1 MAWLTQLLK
10 PIEMVLSYVIEFF
23 YRWIPSYGIGIILL
37 TIVVRIILLPLT
49 ISQTRSMARMQIL
62 QPELKEIQK
71 QYKDDQQRSQQ
82 EVMAFYKKNNVNP
95 LAGCL
100 PLVLQMP
107 IFFALFQLLRDL
119 GVKVAGGGAQTI
131 YKFLWMN
138 LTAMDPFYVLPILMV
153 VTMII
158 TSKMTQTDMTKT
170 GISNAM
176 MTYLLPVVFGVIS
189 YKMQSGILVYW
200 VTTNVWSIG
209 QQYFVNKMV
218 LKEKAKSNIKK
229 QVADNILSQQQIET
243 KIVKPKSKKRRK

>member
-1 MAWLTQLLK
+1 LAWLTQILK
-10 PIEMVLSYVIEFF
+10 PIETLLSYIIEFF
-23 YRWIPSYGIGIILL
+23 YRGIPSYGIGIILL

-49 ISQTRSMARMQIL
+49 ISQTRSMARMQML

-71 QYKDDQQRSQQ
+71 QYKDDQQRMQQ

-95 LAGCL
+95 LSGCL
-100 PLVLQMP
+100 PLILQMP

-119 GVKVAGGGAQTI
+119 GAKVLGAGSQTI
-131 YKFLWMN
+131 YKFLWMD
-138 LTAMDPFYVLPILMV
+138 LRTPDPFYVLVILMV
-153 VTMII
+153 GTMII

-170 GISNAM
+170 GTSQAL
-176 MTYLLPVVFGVIS
+176 MTYLLPVVFGFIS
-189 YKMQSGILVYW
+189 IRLQAGILIYW

-218 LKEKAKSNIKK
+218 LKEKGKAIQKK
-229 QVADNILSQQQIET
+229 QSEEKSLHVQQVET